1 MFKLQFINFAPK
13 DSGVSKVYMR
23 YLEEYRRMKKG
34 NRTQVEINEI
44 TLEHIVPQQVDYD
57 KWCNGEV
64 IPDEYTDNIKE
75 TVIERIANKALIYG
89 DDNSAASNN
98 LYSEKLTV
106 YKSGK
111 MGQKQGTPYGTFEL
125 IKDIVDQYPN
135 KFTHTEIEERAKILA
150 DYAVEVWSV

>member
-1 MFKLQFINFAPK
+1 M
-13 DSGVSKVYMR
+13 
-23 YLEEYRRMKKG
+23 
-34 NRTQVEINEI
+34 
-44 TLEHIVPQQVDYD
+44 
-57 KWCNGEV
+57 

-75 TVIERIANKALIYG
+75 TVIERIANKALIYR

-111 MGQKQGTPYGTFEL
+111 MGQNQGTPYGTFEL